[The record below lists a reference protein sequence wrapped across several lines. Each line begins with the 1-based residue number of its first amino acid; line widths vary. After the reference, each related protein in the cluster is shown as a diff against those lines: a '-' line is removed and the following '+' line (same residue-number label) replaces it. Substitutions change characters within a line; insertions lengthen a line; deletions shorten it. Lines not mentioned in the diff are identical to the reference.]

1 MRADLAAMTPEA
13 LAALANVGLVKRAQR
28 EIEGGQGPV
37 VHEEEGGVVVATF
50 PDGIS
55 TRLLPGHALK
65 DTPCGCG
72 AKSVCRHRVAA
83 VLVYAAGAGSETRP
97 PWQIGSEELL
107 VWLGE
112 RASLVDAAEAA
123 GVDVELGTS
132 PPIARFS
139 GCAVRFLAGADL
151 GHARCDCASTRCVHV
166 PLAVRAFWR
175 LSAEARSRGGG
186 QVRLG
191 PPPRPTI
198 PASVLDGVE
207 GLLGKTLARGLADA
221 RGLAQA
227 REEVRARLKEYPW
240 LDGLFEDI
248 EAQRVAWESRS
259 ALHDAGEVRRLLAEG
274 WARARA
280 ARSGG
285 DPAALLGLGEPLE
298 VPLERARLIS
308 LGARLSAAGTARSLE
323 VLFWDGA
330 SVVSWSISIPDK
342 VDPSTM
348 ISVAGTPLGVM
359 AGGQILSRHLV
370 RLARRTIEVRRGRDT
385 TVVPQ
390 RGDWGD
396 IPAPFGFS
404 GPAAL
409 FTDEASRPPSFLRPR
424 ARTAALRVVATNG
437 GVQGLSWS
445 PGRQTLSGWIE
456 EGGAELRLERAHEWF
471 APGAIAALA
480 EALPAARYVSGWLRE
495 SRGGRV
501 LEPIA
506 VVTDR
511 VVVPD
516 LSPAAPIPAL
526 PVAAPEARDLL
537 GAALGRLESALD
549 ALAQDG
555 VLAAR
560 IPPLAPALSAVGLRA
575 MAATYS
581 RLEAARAAGD
591 LGEATQAWADAAIQ
605 AALARA

>member
-28 EIEGGQGPV
+28 EIEGGQGPK

-55 TRLLPGHALK
+55 TRLLPGKTLK

-72 AKSVCRHRVAA
+72 AKTVCRHRIAA
-83 VLVYAAGAGSETRP
+83 VLAYAASAGTETRP
-97 PWQIGSEELL
+97 PWEIGAEELR

-112 RASLVDAAEAA
+112 RAPLVDAAEAA
-123 GVDVELGTS
+123 GVDVELGTN

-139 GCAVRFLAGADL
+139 GCTVRFLAGADL
-151 GHARCDCASTRCVHV
+151 GHARCDCASARCVHV
-166 PLAVRAFWR
+166 PLAVLAFQR
-175 LSAEARSRGGG
+175 LSAEERARGTG

-191 PPPRPTI
+191 PPPKPTI
-198 PASVLDGVE
+198 PAAVLAGVE
-207 GLLGKTLARGLADA
+207 GLLGRTLARGLADA

-240 LDGLFEDI
+240 LDGLLEDL
-248 EAQRVAWESRS
+248 EAQRVAWENRS

-280 ARSGG
+280 AKAGG

-298 VPLERARLIS
+298 VPLERARLLS
-308 LGARLSAAGTARSLE
+308 LGARLSAAGSARSLE

-330 SVVSWSISIPDK
+330 TVVSWTVSIPDK
-342 VDPSTM
+342 VDPASV
-348 ISVAGTPLGVM
+348 IAVAGTPLGVM
-359 AGGQILSRHLV
+359 AGGQIISRHLV

-390 RGDWGD
+390 RGAWGD
-396 IPAPFGFS
+396 IPAPFGFP
-404 GPAAL
+404 GPSAL
-409 FTDEASRPPSFLRPR
+409 LADEAGRPPALLRAR

-456 EGGAELRLERAHEWF
+456 DEEATLRVERAHEGY

-480 EALPAARYVSGWLRE
+480 EALPSARYVSGWLRE

-506 VVTDR
+506 VVTDH

-516 LSPAAPIPAL
+516 LAPATPIPAL
-526 PVAAPEARDLL
+526 PIAAPEAPDPL

-549 ALAQDG
+549 TLAQDG
-555 VLAAR
+555 VLVAR
-560 IPPLAPALSAVGLRA
+560 IPPLSPALAAVGLRS
-575 MAATYS
+575 MAAAYT

-591 LGEATQAWADAAIQ
+591 LGEATKAWTDAAISV
-605 AALARA
+605 ALARA